1 MRKKLAV
8 ILVIFL
14 ITLELAYH
22 LLDPETKVL
31 NEEERENLGGTYIRL
46 TDGVT
51 HYTLSGPD
59 NAQLVVLVHGGT
71 IPSWGLNTQVT
82 ALHKAG
88 YRVLTYDMFGRG
100 YSDRPATE
108 YNQELYL
115 RQLFELVER
124 LNISRAF
131 HLIGFSLGGAT
142 VVNFTAHYP
151 EKVDKLVVVA
161 PVIKDFEVA
170 GVFNIPIIGELVAR
184 FVGVKII
191 TNRFE
196 SLLKGNPDIIKYKQ
210 LFINQT
216 EYKGFQ
222 QSLLSMIRGDALGDY
237 TNAYKMLGKQY
248 REILLIWGKEDAEVT
263 AEMIDQVKSYLPKVQ
278 YNPVEMAG
286 HGITFQNPQLVNK
299 IMINFLQ
306 SNAATSTPG
315 IEKTEE

>member
-1 MRKKLAV
+1 MKIKLAV
-8 ILVIFL
+8 ILIIFL
-14 ITLELAYH
+14 TTIALAYN

-71 IPSWGLNTQVT
+71 IPSWGLDTQVT
-82 ALHKAG
+82 ALQKAG
-88 YRVLTYDMFGRG
+88 YRVLTYDMYGRG
-100 YSDRPATE
+100 YSDRPAIE

-115 RQLFELVER
+115 RQLFELLER
-124 LNISRAF
+124 LKISRTF
-131 HLIGFSLGGAT
+131 HLIGFSLGGAI

-161 PVIKDFEVA
+161 PLIKDFEVA

-184 FVGVKII
+184 FVGIKII

-196 SLLKGNPDIIKYKQ
+196 SLLKGNPDLVKYKQ

-237 TNAYKMLGKQY
+237 TNAYKMLGSQN
-248 REILLIWGKEDAEVT
+248 RDILLIWGKEDTEIT
-263 AEMIDQVKSYLPKVQ
+263 AEMIDQVKSYLPNVQ
-278 YNPVEMAG
+278 YKPVEMAG
-286 HGITFQNPQLVNK
+286 HGITFQNSDSVNK
-299 IMINFLQ
+299 IVINFLQ
-306 SNAATSTPG
+306 SNETVSEPE
-315 IEKTEE
+315 IEKTE